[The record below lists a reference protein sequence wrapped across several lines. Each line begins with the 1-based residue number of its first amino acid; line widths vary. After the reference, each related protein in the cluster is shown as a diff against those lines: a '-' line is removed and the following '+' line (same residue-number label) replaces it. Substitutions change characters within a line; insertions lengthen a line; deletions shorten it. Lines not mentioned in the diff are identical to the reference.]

1 MGIVTKCLANMVND
15 LKKELK
21 DAKAHI
27 AILQA
32 TNDDLEKQVNHE
44 RCLYH
49 QQCRRYEQLYN
60 KHVELKEELSE
71 K

>member
-1 MGIVTKCLANMVND
+1 MSIVTECLANMVND

-32 TNDDLEKQVNHE
+32 TNDDLVKDVNHQ
-44 RCLYH
+44 RSNYH
-49 QQCRRYEQLYN
+49 KQCRRYEQLYN
-60 KHVELKEELSE
+60 KHVELKEELS
-71 K
+71 KK

>member
-1 MGIVTKCLANMVND
+1 MGIVTECLANIVND

-32 TNDDLEKQVNHE
+32 TIEDLEKEVNHE
-44 RCLYH
+44 RFNYH
-49 QQCRRYEQLYN
+49 SQCRRTDKLY
-60 KHVELKEELSE
+60 KEYKELEEKLSE

>member
-1 MGIVTKCLANMVND
+1 MGIVTECLANIIGD

-21 DAKAHI
+21 SAKAHI

-32 TNDDLEKQVNHE
+32 TNEDLLKEVNHE
-44 RCLYH
+44 KFNFH
-49 QQCRRYEQLYN
+49 SQCRRYEALDKEYE
-60 KHVELKEELSE
+60 ELKQKLSE